1 MAGAEAKDLANLVVS
16 NEKKLFW
23 FGDADF
29 F

>member
-1 MAGAEAKDLANLVVS
+1 MAGAEAKDSASLVVS
-16 NEKKLFW
+16 NEKKFFW